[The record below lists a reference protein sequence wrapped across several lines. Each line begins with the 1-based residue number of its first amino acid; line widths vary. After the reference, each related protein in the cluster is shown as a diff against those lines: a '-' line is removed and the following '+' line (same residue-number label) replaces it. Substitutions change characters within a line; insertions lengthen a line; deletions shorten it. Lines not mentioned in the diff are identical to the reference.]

1 MPKKKTNKNP
11 LSSLSPL
18 YSVVDRNKS
27 DFEKNLLRS
36 FYKTDILLGDGSV
49 QLLNDKKVAVFGLGG
64 VGSFVVEALSRSGIG
79 SFVLIDN
86 DIVSQSNLNRQLYA
100 LHSTL
105 GKAKVDIA
113 KKRILDIN
121 PHTYISIHRLFYLPE
136 NKLENYQKEPIFQ
149 ASTEEK
155 SSLKAP
161 LSVQEAHKILNR
173 ELESCDY
180 IVDAVDTI
188 SAKIAIIEKA
198 RELKIPHL
206 SSMGTGNKLDPSQ
219 FKIADIYKT
228 SICPLAR
235 IMRYE
240 LKKRK
245 IESCKVLY
253 STEKPLIKT
262 QEPASIAFV
271 PSIAGLLI
279 AREVILDLIKQQKH
293 SQLCYCPT

>member
-1 MPKKKTNKNP
+1 MQNKA
-11 LSSLSPL
+11 LSPIDSAIDL
-18 YSVVDRNKS
+18 HKS
-27 DFEKNLLRS
+27 EVEKELLRS

-49 QLLNDKKVAVFGLGG
+49 QKLNNKKVAVFGLGG
-64 VGSFVVEALSRSGIG
+64 VGSFVVEALARSGIG
-79 SFVLIDN
+79 SFILIDN
-86 DIVSQSNLNRQLYA
+86 DIVSYSNLNRQLYA

-105 GKAKVDIA
+105 GKAKVDLA

-121 PHTYISIHRLFYLPE
+121 PLANISIHQIFYLPE
-136 NKLENYQKEPIFQ
+136 DKHKSYQKELDER
-149 ASTEEK
+149 AK
-155 SSLKAP
+155 SSGKAA

-180 IVDAVDTI
+180 LVDAVDTI
-188 SAKIAIIEKA
+188 SAKIMLIEKA
-198 RELKIPHL
+198 RELKIPIL
-206 SSMGTGNKLDPSQ
+206 SSMGTGNKLDPSK
-219 FKIADIYKT
+219 FLITDIFKT
-228 SICPLAR
+228 SVCPLAR

-245 IESCKVLY
+245 IDSCKVLY

-279 AREVILDLIKQQKH
+279 AREVILDLLKQ
-293 SQLCYCPT
+293 

>member
-1 MPKKKTNKNP
+1 MQNKA
-11 LSSLSPL
+11 LSPPGSAIDL
-18 YSVVDRNKS
+18 DKS
-27 DFEKNLLRS
+27 KVEKDLLRS

-49 QLLNDKKVAVFGLGG
+49 QNLYNKKVAVFGLGG
-64 VGSFVVEALSRSGIG
+64 VGSFVVEALARSGIG
-79 SFVLIDN
+79 RFVLIDN
-86 DIVSQSNLNRQLYA
+86 DVVSYSNLNRQLYA

-105 GKAKVDIA
+105 GKAKVDLA

-121 PHTYISIHRLFYLPE
+121 PLANISIHQIFYLPE
-136 NKLENYQKEPIFQ
+136 DKHKSYQKEL
-149 ASTEEK
+149 EESAK
-155 SSLKAP
+155 SSGKAA
-161 LSVQEAHKILNR
+161 LSVYEAHKILNR

-180 IVDAVDTI
+180 LVDAVDTI
-188 SAKIAIIEKA
+188 SAKIMLIEKA
-198 RELKIPHL
+198 RELKIPIL
-206 SSMGTGNKLDPSQ
+206 SSMGTGNKLDPNK
-219 FKIADIYKT
+219 FIITDIYKT
-228 SICPLAR
+228 SVCPLAR

-279 AREVILDLIKQQKH
+279 AREVILDLLKQ
-293 SQLCYCPT
+293 

>member
-1 MPKKKTNKNP
+1 MQNKA
-11 LSSLSPL
+11 LSPIDSAIDL
-18 YSVVDRNKS
+18 HKS
-27 DFEKNLLRS
+27 EVEKELLRS

-49 QLLNDKKVAVFGLGG
+49 QKLNNKKVAVFGLGG
-64 VGSFVVEALSRSGIG
+64 VGSFVVEALARSGIG
-79 SFVLIDN
+79 SFILIDN

-105 GKAKVDIA
+105 GKAKVDLA

-121 PHTYISIHRLFYLPE
+121 PLANISIHQIFYLPE
-136 NKLENYQKEPIFQ
+136 DKHKSYQKELDER
-149 ASTEEK
+149 AK
-155 SSLKAP
+155 SSGKAA

-180 IVDAVDTI
+180 LVDAVDTI
-188 SAKIAIIEKA
+188 SAKIMLIEKA
-198 RELKIPHL
+198 RELKIPIL
-206 SSMGTGNKLDPSQ
+206 SSMGTGNKLDPSK
-219 FKIADIYKT
+219 FLITDIFKT
-228 SICPLAR
+228 SVCPLAR

-245 IESCKVLY
+245 IDSCKVLY

-279 AREVILDLIKQQKH
+279 AREVILDLLKQ
-293 SQLCYCPT
+293 

>member
-1 MPKKKTNKNP
+1 MQNKA
-11 LSSLSPL
+11 LSPIDSAIDL
-18 YSVVDRNKS
+18 HKS
-27 DFEKNLLRS
+27 EVEKELLRS

-49 QLLNDKKVAVFGLGG
+49 QKLNNKKVAVFGLGG
-64 VGSFVVEALSRSGIG
+64 VGSFVVEALARSGIG
-79 SFVLIDN
+79 SFILIDN
-86 DIVSQSNLNRQLYA
+86 DIVSYSNLNRQLYA

-105 GKAKVDIA
+105 GKAKVDLA

-121 PHTYISIHRLFYLPE
+121 PLAKIFIHKIFYLPE
-136 NKLENYQKEPIFQ
+136 DKHKSYQKELDER
-149 ASTEEK
+149 AE
-155 SSLKAP
+155 SSGKAA
-161 LSVQEAHKILNR
+161 LSVYEAHKNLNR

-188 SAKIAIIEKA
+188 SAKIMLIEKA
-198 RELKIPHL
+198 RELKIPIL
-206 SSMGTGNKLDPSQ
+206 SSMGTGNKLDPSK
-219 FKIADIYKT
+219 FLITDIFKT
-228 SICPLAR
+228 SVCPLAR

-245 IESCKVLY
+245 IDSCKVLY

-279 AREVILDLIKQQKH
+279 AREVILDLLKQ
-293 SQLCYCPT
+293 